1 MGNFDPTKARAHHC
15 KERALHRKHRE
26 SVRNEKKITLK
37 YCAERRL
44 KRNDKQKLLARAITL
59 E

>member
-1 MGNFDPTKARAHHC
+1 MGNFDPMKARAHHC

-26 SVRNEKKITLK
+26 SVRNEKKIILK
-37 YCAERRL
+37 YGAERRL
-44 KRNDKQKLLARAITL
+44 ERNDRPKLLARAITL

>member
-1 MGNFDPTKARAHHC
+1 MGNFDPMKARAHHC

-26 SVRNEKKITLK
+26 SMRNERVPALAHK
-37 YCAERRL
+37 AERRL
-44 KRNDKQKLLARAITL
+44 ERNDRPKLLIRAMTL